1 MAPLLSLTSLI
12 LFVFFISSRGQM
24 IRGERNPAMGQ
35 GQGENIGVQ
44 IGFITLLFFFH
55 NKNSLDDCIA
65 VRYLF

>member
-1 MAPLLSLTSLI
+1 
-12 LFVFFISSRGQM
+12 M

-35 GQGENIGVQ
+35 GQGEFIGVQ